1 MEPHEKMHVCA
12 HHPDLED
19 LSAFLPSD
27 TAEERA
33 QEPGQASV
41 YQRLAAPGCPNDVAI
56 EAVDHE
62 DESAPEGRPTGIILA
77 PHRAQW
83 ARAGRFSG
91 RAEPQL
97 QPRHIRLSS
106 EEDRE

>member
-56 EAVDHE
+56 EAGGHQGE
-62 DESAPEGRPTGIILA
+62 NAPRGPPNRILLA
-77 PHRAQW
+77 PHQGPK
-83 ARAGRFSG
+83 ARGRPLSG
-91 RAEPQL
+91 RGPAPL
-97 QPRHIRLSS
+97 LPPP
-106 EEDRE
+106 